1 MHSFDRFRQR
11 PVCAPLVIT
20 CLFLAP
26 LVSACGGASRA
37 PAPSSPDVWA
47 TVDDREIRKEVVER
61 AYKRVAP
68 ASPVPS
74 EEEALSAKLRLLAE
88 LIDQDILLA
97 RARTLKV
104 EVPDADLEKAF
115 NERKSN
121 MTEEAFQKEISQRGL
136 TPDDMRQDLRREL
149 TVQKLLEQEV
159 ASKITIGDDTVRAFF
174 EKNRAQFNVPETRHR
189 IAQIVVTPVRDP
201 RVRNR
206 ANSDAASPAEARGKV
221 QMIVDRLKSGT
232 PFSQLAMD
240 YSEDPQSAA
249 QGGDLG
255 FVPNSSLNQVPPE
268 LRDAVLKAKP
278 GDVATVTS
286 PGGYIIVLVAGR
298 EDAGQR
304 DLSSPGVKEGIANLL
319 RDRQEQLL
327 GAAYLAAARNDVR
340 VVNLLAKQLVDARKA
355 STPPAAPGSP
365 TK

>member
-1 MHSFDRFRQR
+1 MFTLI
-11 PVCAPLVIT
+11 AAATI
-20 CLFLAP
+20 
-26 LVSACGGASRA
+26 VSGCGGTARP

-47 TVDDREIRKEVVER
+47 TVDDREIRKDVVER

-74 EEEALSAKLRLLAE
+74 EEEALSAKLRLLAD

-97 RARTLKV
+97 RARALKV
-104 EVPDADLEKAF
+104 EVPDADLDKAF

-136 TPDDMRQDLRREL
+136 TADDMRQDLRREM

-159 ASKITIGDDTVRAFF
+159 ASKITISDDEVRAFF

-189 IAQIVVTPVRDP
+189 IAQIVITPVRDP

-206 ANSDAASPAEARGKV
+206 ANSDAATPAEAKGKL
-221 QMIVDRLKSGT
+221 QMIVERLKSGT

-240 YSEDPQSAA
+240 YSEDPQSAS

-255 FVPNSSLNQVPPE
+255 FVPNSSLNQVPPQ

-278 GDVATVTS
+278 GDVATVAS
-286 PGGYIIVLVAGR
+286 PGGYIVVLIAGR
-298 EDAGQR
+298 EEAGQR
-304 DLSSPGVKEGIANLL
+304 DLGSPGVKEAITNVL
-319 RDRQEQLL
+319 RERQEQLH

-340 VVNLLAKQLVDARKA
+340 VVNLLAKQVLDARKP
-355 STPPAAPGSP
+355 STPPAAPVSP

>member
-1 MHSFDRFRQR
+1 MHSFDRLRQR
-11 PVCAPLVIT
+11 PACAPLVVAS
-20 CLFLAP
+20 LFLAS

-37 PAPSSPDVWA
+37 PTPSSPDVWA

-88 LIDQDILLA
+88 LVDQDILLA

-115 NERKSN
+115 SERKSN

-136 TPDDMRQDLRREL
+136 TADDMRQDLRREL

-159 ASKITIGDDTVRAFF
+159 ASKITIGDDDVRAFF

-206 ANSDAASPAEARGKV
+206 ANSDAATPAEARGKV
-221 QMIVDRLKSGT
+221 QMLVDRLKSGS

-255 FVPNSSLNQVPPE
+255 FVPNSSLNQVPAE

-298 EDAGQR
+298 EEAGQR
-304 DLSSPGVKEGIANLL
+304 DLNSPGVKEGITNLV
-319 RDRQEQLL
+319 RERQEQLL

-340 VVNLLAKQLVDARKA
+340 VVNLLAKQVLDARKA